1 MTTFSVQIC
10 SGKWK
15 INKHKNLWKQ
25 DIEKMN
31 FKIFSFLLCLR
42 RLFVTWLIYLM
53 LSICNW
59 NVRRENKLKKTQ
71 SNCQIRKTCENETS
85 KNWISRFPV
94 FSFVWEVVSNWMIW
108 QENKK
113 WFSWQTAYNET
124 SSLKMIRLRLGLF
137 LFFAISSS
145 FGQNQGLIDDNSLD
159 LALRNVIQYI
169 ESGSNSLYA
178 YKVGHV
184 RIFSICN
191 LIKSKY

>member
-1 MTTFSVQIC
+1 MTTFSVQTC
-10 SGKWK
+10 SGKRK
-15 INKHKNLWKQ
+15 IKKHKNLWKQ
-25 DIEKMN
+25 DIEKMD

-42 RLFVTWLIYLM
+42 RWFVIELSYLM
-53 LSICNW
+53 SPIF
-59 NVRRENKLKKTQ
+59 RKKQT
-71 SNCQIRKTCENETS
+71 NCQIRKTCENETS

-145 FGQNQGLIDDNSLD
+145 FGQNQGLIDENSLD

-191 LIKSKY
+191 LIKSTSIFLFFM

>member
-1 MTTFSVQIC
+1 MIC
-10 SGKWK
+10 HCIKLF
-15 INKHKNLWKQ
+15 NVV
-25 DIEKMN
+25 N
-31 FKIFSFLLCLR
+31 FQFKR
-42 RLFVTWLIYLM
+42 
-53 LSICNW
+53 
-59 NVRRENKLKKTQ
+59 
-71 SNCQIRKTCENETS
+71 QIRKPCENETS

-94 FSFVWEVVSNWMIW
+94 FSFVWEVVSNWVIW

-113 WFSWQTAYNET
+113 WFSWQTAYIET
-124 SSLKMIRLRLGLF
+124 SSLKMIRLRLGLI

-145 FGQNQGLIDDNSLD
+145 FGQNQGLIDENSLD

-191 LIKSKY
+191 LHKYLHFLGKILRHHFYLPEANVKVQNGYGVLGRLVSCI